1 MFKQSP
7 TSRSHRSKG
16 IKTKH
21 VLQICLLLAVCFWLI
36 YQVKRSYDKGK
47 EFDET
52 DSGFSLKSGSI
63 YETTKW
69 GRKSLLPHSSNGI
82 TTTKLKQDNDSQ
94 DEDEDAKTEE
104 VEPDQDNKFED
115 ENDEDRGGRDDAVD
129 EHDQEKSD
137 EQEDELVDVETD
149 MKSSEENT
157 DHELDEEDSMSTHEA
172 LYKADDASSA
182 VTHDTGL
189 EDAIGQNVTML
200 TDDHETNRSLITI
213 GHEALYKAD
222 DTSSAV
228 THDTG
233 LEDAIGQ
240 NVTMLTEDHETNR
253 SLITIG
259 HDESVPEHVLST
271 SINTSLLNNTR
282 LVESNSHLEVIVS
295 LPNLTESN
303 INSTVERNSV
313 IAGGEDSLPFTF
325 TQQMNASVQI
335 VETTLSDSNITSTGN
350 EGFNST
356 SEISSTVSTITPS
369 ASGDTTPEDHSDT
382 SIPLEEKEVGM
393 DLETLP
399 QKQTEGSNTK
409 DEAVE

>member
-21 VLQICLLLAVCFWLI
+21 VLQICLLLAVCFWLV

-82 TTTKLKQDNDSQ
+82 TTTKPKQDNENQ

-115 ENDEDRGGRDDAVD
+115 ENDEDRGGGDDAVD

-182 VTHDTGL
+182 VTHDTGF
-189 EDAIGQNVTML
+189 EDAIGQNATQL
-200 TDDHETNRSLITI
+200 TDDRETNRSLIT
-213 GHEALYKAD
+213 
-222 DTSSAV
+222 T
-228 THDTG
+228 
-233 LEDAIGQ
+233 
-240 NVTMLTEDHETNR
+240 
-253 SLITIG
+253 G

-271 SINTSLLNNTR
+271 SMNTSLLNKTR
-282 LVESNSHLEVIVS
+282 MVETNSHLELIVT

-303 INSTVERNSV
+303 INSTIEGNNV
-313 IAGGEDSLPFTF
+313 IAGGEHSLPFTF

-335 VETTLSDSNITSTGN
+335 VEKTLSDSNITSTGN
-350 EGFNST
+350 EGFTST
-356 SEISSTVSTITPS
+356 SEISSTASTITPS
-369 ASGDTTPEDHSDT
+369 ASGDTTLEDHSDT
-382 SIPLEEKEVGM
+382 SIPLEEKEVGI

-399 QKQTEGSNTK
+399 QIQTEGSNTE